1 MPRIECVWCN
11 LCFYLH
17 SFENLRIFA
26 GECKLARRVRLYI
39 VIVKRFG
46 YILTTVFVCIMLMLT
61 MLLCLIG
68 NSKVQTA
75 LVQVVTQELSR
86 GLQHDVQIG
95 KVDYKLF
102 NRLQITDIYIE
113 DAACDTLLSIDTLD
127 AHFDFTGFFR
137 KEILFREVSLR
148 HVTGK
153 IYPMANGEINFAY
166 LQKAFARERQREL
179 ALPHVEVK
187 NVKII
192 DGRLRLWDYYLQE
205 LQTTMGLNCLNA
217 DSLNAEIEYMH
228 FTEPNGLRLDNLSAQ
243 LIANNTGAW
252 MPRLR
257 IDLPASK
264 LEAQVVEVH
273 FLQDSTASLFDQ
285 LMHLRDTAVLAQ
297 TEVSLQITHARLSPI
312 DIRRFVPALKNMTGM
327 VDFSGT
333 LSGTI
338 GELHAKNL
346 AIDYA
351 DYEILRGNLSL
362 YGFPHR
368 DAYIRANLQD
378 LRLEK
383 SLVQDVISDLQNKP
397 YQLPQ
402 NIAQLGVVH
411 YRGKVD
417 GQLDSLALHGAFSTK
432 LGVVKTEGTLCAPH
446 NFEEVFFTGAVETKR
461 FALGKILGQKDLGD
475 IALNTEIHLHID
487 STKQV
492 AADLCARL
500 PFVNY
505 LGYSYQNA
513 HIDGT
518 YKTGMFEGK
527 MAIDDEHVGVHFD
540 GVVDLT
546 QRQPLF
552 DFALNVSHFHMGHLN
567 LSEKYADSDL
577 SFGLRLN
584 ATGNAPDNVKGMV
597 QIDTLLF
604 RNKEKQLQLPELK
617 IIAETG
623 EHTSL
628 KLQSE
633 FVNAN
638 ISGRYTYTSLLNTL
652 QGMVMQYVP
661 RGFSEQDRE
670 LLLQS
675 NRNNEID
682 FYAYLKDIDKVC
694 DVLELS
700 FSMEGMPTVKGFVNE
715 RDNQFA
721 LQLMIPELRL
731 PKQRMN
737 DITLSVDNEEEQLN
751 LSLYL
756 LKRAGKTPAGMRM
769 GDLTCLLQSN
779 ARNDSLFVE
788 FDFANNDSV
797 LNAGSILLQ
806 THFSQYASQPL
817 VDIELLPSEITLN
830 DSTWHIAN
838 SHIVY
843 TAADTTLQVDNFTF
857 ANSERY
863 IFANGMASTRD
874 TDSIRIDLKDI
885 VLDYILEYT
894 AIADAKISFGG
905 AVTGWAVAYGLFNTP
920 KFEADVRMDNASI
933 NGGLLGDATA
943 TARWNREH
951 KTIDI
956 LGEVVEE
963 GDTIASVVGVVTPAE
978 RAWDLDI
985 RADSANLSFINGW
998 TEGILDDI
1006 EGRGFGQVHVFGKAK
1021 KTWVEGRALAKNA
1034 GIGLGILGTK
1044 YYFTDSVFIDI
1055 DKIRFENIQ
1064 LHDKD
1069 GNSLMV
1075 NGSVNHDS
1083 LFHDFNY
1090 NIDVNCTQT
1099 LVMDLP
1105 QTKSDMFYGKVY
1117 ATGEAHIRGNEQ
1129 ECRIQ
1134 ANASTDANTDFYLSL
1149 ATASSARDNSFITF
1163 VNHHSVEEEEKDLTL
1178 ASKASTKVL
1187 LDLQIEATPNAALT
1201 LIIDDKTG
1209 DHLSARGE
1217 GNMKLSYDLSTNDI
1231 KLYGNYALNTGS
1243 FFFTFQNVIRKEF
1256 TIREGSRVFFTG
1268 NPMAVQID
1276 ASAAYSTTA
1285 SLRDLFGT
1293 DYAQV
1298 STNRSSVPV
1307 NCILYL
1313 KDQLMNPTLSFGIE
1327 LPQSDE
1333 SVNSQVRSVISTEDM
1348 MMRQILYLLVFN
1360 RFYTPEY
1367 LQANTNNV
1375 GLNETYSLLS
1385 STVTGQINNWLS
1397 KMTDDFTIGFNMRAD
1412 GQGAE
1417 ASQEYE
1423 TQFQYQPNNRLLI
1436 NGNFGYRYNDISNQ
1450 PLFGNLDVE
1459 YILTPSGHWRAKAYT
1474 HTVDKYSLKE
1484 ANTVQG
1490 VGLLFKYDF
1499 GGQDK
1504 KKKVHKRLSQDTIN
1518 IVPSDTTVIQIIE

>member
-1 MPRIECVWCN
+1 M
-11 LCFYLH
+11 
-17 SFENLRIFA
+17 
-26 GECKLARRVRLYI
+26 
-39 VIVKRFG
+39 KRFG
-46 YILTTVFVCIMLMLT
+46 YILTIVVACTILVLVA
-61 MLLCLIG
+61 LLCLVG
-68 NSKVQTA
+68 SSKVQTA
-75 LVQVVTQELSR
+75 LVQVVTQEVSR
-86 GLQHDVQIG
+86 GLQHEVQIG

-102 NRLQITDIYIE
+102 NRLQIDGIYVE
-113 DAACDTLLSIDTLD
+113 DAASDTLLYVDTLD

-137 KEILFREVSLR
+137 KEILFKEVNLR
-148 HVTGK
+148 RVTGK
-153 IYPMANGEINFAY
+153 IYPLDNGEMNFAF
-166 LQKAFARERQREL
+166 LQKVFARERQTEL
-179 ALPHVEVK
+179 NLPHVEVK
-187 NVKII
+187 NVTIT
-192 DGRLRLWDYYLQE
+192 DGNVRLWDYHLRDM
-205 LQTTMGLNCLNA
+205 QTTLGLNCLNA
-217 DSLNAEIEYMH
+217 DSLNAEIEYLR

-252 MPRLR
+252 MPRLLVE
-257 IDLPASK
+257 LPASK
-264 LEAQVVEVH
+264 LQAQVVEVY
-273 FLQDSTASLFDQ
+273 FPQDSTASLFDQ
-285 LMHLRDTAVLAQ
+285 LTQLRDTAVLAQ
-297 TEVSLQITHARLSPI
+297 TEVSLEITHARLSPM
-312 DIRRFVPALKNMTGM
+312 DIRRFVPALKNMSGV
-327 VDFSGT
+327 VDFSGM
-333 LSGTI
+333 LSGRI

-346 AIDYA
+346 AVDYA
-351 DYEILRGNLSL
+351 AYEILRGNLSL
-362 YGFPHR
+362 YGLPHR
-368 DAYIRANLQD
+368 DAYISANLQD

-397 YQLPQ
+397 YQLPR

-411 YRGKVD
+411 YRGKIE
-417 GQLDSLALHGAFSTK
+417 GQVDSLALHGAFSTK
-432 LGVVKTEGTLCAPH
+432 LGVVKTVGTLSSTP
-446 NFEEVFFTGAVETKR
+446 NFEDVLFNGEVETKR
-461 FALGKILGQKDLGD
+461 FALGKLLGQKDLGD
-475 IALNTEIHLHID
+475 ISLNTEVRLHLD
-487 STKQV
+487 STKKVQ
-492 AADLCARL
+492 ADLCAKV
-500 PFVNY
+500 PFVEF
-505 LGYSYQNA
+505 LGYTYRNA
-513 HIDGT
+513 HIDGK
-518 YKTGMFEGK
+518 YKTGMFEGT
-527 MAIDDEHVGVHFD
+527 MEIDDEHVGVHFD
-540 GVVDLT
+540 GVVDMT
-546 QRQPLF
+546 QRMPLF
-552 DFALNVSHFHMGHLN
+552 NFALNVSHFHMGALN

-577 SFGLRLN
+577 RFGLRLN
-584 ATGNAPDNVKGMV
+584 ATGNSPDNVNGMV
-597 QIDTLLF
+597 QVDTLFF
-604 RNKEKQLQLPELK
+604 RNKEKSLQLQELK
-617 IIAETG
+617 VIAETG
-623 EHTSL
+623 KRTSL
-628 KLQSE
+628 KIQSD

-638 ISGRYTYTSLLNTL
+638 ISGNYTYTTLLTTL
-652 QGMVMQYVP
+652 QGIAMQYVP
-661 RGFSEQDRE
+661 RSFSVKKRE
-670 LLLQS
+670 LVLRS
-675 NRNNEID
+675 DRNNEIEY
-682 FYAYLKDIDKVC
+682 YAYLKDIDKVC
-694 DVLELS
+694 DVLELPL
-700 FSMEGMPTVKGFVNE
+700 SMGGMPTVKGFVNE
-715 RDNQFA
+715 ENNQFA
-721 LQLMIPELRL
+721 LQMMIPELRFH
-731 PKQRMN
+731 KQRMN
-737 DITLSVDNEEEQLN
+737 DITLNVDNVDDQLN

-756 LKRAGKTPAGMRM
+756 LKRAGHNPAGERV
-769 GDLTCLLQSN
+769 GDLTCLLQSE
-779 ARNDSLFVE
+779 ARNDSLFLE
-788 FDFANNDSV
+788 FDFANNDSI
-797 LNAGSILLQ
+797 LNAGTVRLQ
-806 THFSQYASQPL
+806 TYFSQYASRPL
-817 VDIELLPSEITLN
+817 VSMELLPSEITLN
-830 DSTWHIAN
+830 DSTWQIGN

-843 TAADTTLQVDNFTF
+843 TAADTTLQVDHFSF
-857 ANSERY
+857 ASSDRY
-863 IFANGMASTRD
+863 ILADGTASTRD
-874 TDSIRIDLKDI
+874 TDSIRVDLQDI

-894 AIADAKISFGG
+894 EVSDAEISFGG

-943 TARWNREH
+943 TARWNRER
-951 KTIDI
+951 KTVDI
-956 LGEVVEE
+956 LGEVVENS
-963 GDTIASVVGVVTPAE
+963 DTIATVIGVVTPAE

-1006 EGRGFGQVHVFGKAK
+1006 EGRGYGRVHVFGQNK

-1069 GNSLMV
+1069 GNQLMV
-1075 NGSVNHDS
+1075 NGAVLHDS
-1083 LFHDFNY
+1083 LFHDFTY
-1090 NIDVNCTQT
+1090 NIDIACENT
-1099 LVMDLP
+1099 LAMDLP

-1117 ATGEAHIRGNEQ
+1117 ATGEAHIRGDEQ
-1129 ECRIQ
+1129 ECRIR
-1134 ANASTDANTDFYLSL
+1134 ANARTDAKTDFYLSL

-1163 VNHHSVEEEEKDLTL
+1163 VDHSVVNADKEERTAPKPT
-1178 ASKASTKVL
+1178 TKVL

-1217 GNMKLSYDLSTNDI
+1217 GNMKLSYDLSTDDI

-1268 NPMAVQID
+1268 DPMAVQID
-1276 ASAAYSTTA
+1276 ASASYSTTA

-1293 DYAQV
+1293 DYSQV

-1412 GQGAE
+1412 GKGAD

-1490 VGLLFKYDF
+1490 VGFLFKYDF

-1504 KKKVHKRLSQDTIN
+1504 KKKEHKRQKQDTTN
-1518 IVPSDTTVIQIIE
+1518 VAPSDTTAIQVVE

>member
-1 MPRIECVWCN
+1 M
-11 LCFYLH
+11 
-17 SFENLRIFA
+17 
-26 GECKLARRVRLYI
+26 
-39 VIVKRFG
+39 KRFG
-46 YILTTVFVCIMLMLT
+46 YILLTTIVCILLMLT

-68 NSKVQTA
+68 NSKIQTA

-113 DAACDTLLSIDTLD
+113 DAVNDTLLAVDTLD
-127 AHFDFTGFFR
+127 AHFDFIGFFR
-137 KEILFREVSLR
+137 KEILFREVSL
-148 HVTGK
+148 HGVTGK
-153 IYPMANGEINFAY
+153 IYPIANGEMNFAY
-166 LQKAFARERQREL
+166 LQKAFVRERQREL
-179 ALPHVEVK
+179 TLPHVEVK
-187 NVKII
+187 NVTIT
-192 DGRLRLWDYYLQE
+192 DGRLRLWDYYLQDV
-205 LQTTMGLNCLNA
+205 QTTMGLNCLNA
-217 DSLNAEIEYMH
+217 DSLHAEIEYMH

-257 IDLPASK
+257 IELPASK

-285 LMHLRDTAVLAQ
+285 LLHLRDTAVLAE
-297 TEVSLQITHARLSPI
+297 TEVSLQITHARLSPM
-312 DIRRFVPALKNMTGM
+312 DIRRFVPALKNMTGV

-346 AIDYA
+346 AVDYA
-351 DYEILRGNLSL
+351 NYEILRGNMSL

-397 YQLPQ
+397 YQLPR

-411 YRGKVD
+411 YRGKID

-432 LGVVKTEGTLCAPH
+432 LGVVRTEGTLCATH
-446 NFEEVFFTGAVETKR
+446 NFEELLFTGAVETKR
-461 FALGKILGQKDLGD
+461 FALGKLLEQKDLGD

-492 AADLCARL
+492 SVDLCANL

-505 LGYSYQNA
+505 LGYTYQNA

-552 DFALNVSHFHMGHLN
+552 NFALHVSHFHMGALN
-567 LSEKYADSDL
+567 LSEKYADSDIR
-577 SFGLRLN
+577 FGLQLN
-584 ATGNAPDNVKGMV
+584 ATGNSPDNVNGMV

-617 IIAETG
+617 VIAETG

-628 KLQSE
+628 KIQSE

-638 ISGRYTYTSLLNTL
+638 ISGKYTYTTLWNTL
-652 QGMVMQYVP
+652 QGIVMQYVP
-661 RGFSEQDRE
+661 RGFSAQERE
-670 LLLQS
+670 LVLHS

-694 DVLELS
+694 DVLELPL
-700 FSMEGMPTVKGFVNE
+700 SMAGFPTIKGFVNE

-731 PKQRMN
+731 SKQRMN
-737 DITLSVDNEEEQLN
+737 DITLNVDNEENQFN
-751 LSLYL
+751 LSLYM
-756 LKRAGKTPAGMRM
+756 LKRAGKNPAGRRV
-769 GDLTCLLQSN
+769 GDLTCLLQSS

-788 FDFANNDSV
+788 FDFTNNDSV
-797 LNAGSILLQ
+797 LNAGSLLLQ

-817 VDIELLPSEITLN
+817 VDIELLPSTVTLN
-830 DSTWHIAN
+830 DSIWHIGN
-838 SHIVY
+838 SHLIY
-843 TAADTTLQVDNFTF
+843 TAADTALQVNHFSF
-857 ANSERY
+857 ASSDRY
-863 IFANGMASTRD
+863 IYADGTASTRD
-874 TDSIRIDLKDI
+874 TDSIRVDLQDI

-894 AIADAKISFGG
+894 EVADAKISFGG
-905 AVTGWAVAYGLFNTP
+905 AVTGWAVAYGLFSSP
-920 KFEADVRMDNASI
+920 KFEADVRMNQASI

-943 TARWNREH
+943 TARWNRER
-951 KTIDI
+951 KTVDI
-956 LGEVVEE
+956 FGEVVEY
-963 GDTIASVVGVVTPAE
+963 GDTIASAIGIVTPAE

-985 RADSANLSFINGW
+985 HADSANLAFINGW

-1006 EGRGFGQVHVFGKAK
+1006 EGRGYGRIHVFGKNK
-1021 KTWVEGRALAKNA
+1021 KTWVEGRAFAKNA
-1034 GIGLGILGTK
+1034 GIGLDILGTK

-1055 DKIRFENIQ
+1055 NKIRFENIQ

-1069 GNSLMV
+1069 GNQLMV

-1083 LFHDFNY
+1083 LFHDFSY
-1090 NIDVNCTQT
+1090 NIDIDCQQA

-1105 QTKSDMFYGKVY
+1105 QTKNDMFYGKVY
-1117 ATGEAHIRGNEQ
+1117 ATGNARIVGNEQ
-1129 ECRIQ
+1129 ECRIS
-1134 ANASTDANTDFYLSL
+1134 ANARTDANTDFYLSL

-1163 VNHHSVEEEEKDLTL
+1163 VDHQAFETEAKQEDVTPKST
-1178 ASKASTKVL
+1178 TKVL

-1217 GNMKLSYDLSTNDI
+1217 GNMKLSYDLSTDDI

-1268 NPMAVQID
+1268 DPMAVQID

-1293 DYAQV
+1293 DYSQV

-1412 GQGAE
+1412 GQGAD

-1490 VGLLFKYDF
+1490 VGFLFKYDF

-1504 KKKVHKRLSQDTIN
+1504 KKKEHKRKKQDTTN
-1518 IVPSDTTVIQIIE
+1518 VVPADTTVIQIVE